1 MGTLTVWHGSLSE
14 FGKLCTAIAGNCE
27 CRIEPTNSAYVCSAH
42 RMLRDQYVLDHL
54 AFVRQQRER
63 IIDGEMKV
71 E

>member
-1 MGTLTVWHGSLSE
+1 MGTLTVWHGSLRE
-14 FGKLCTAIAGNCE
+14 FGKLSTAIADNCE
-27 CRIEPTNSAYVCSAH
+27 CRIYPYDSAYVCSAH
-42 RMLRDQYVLDHL
+42 RMLQDQNVLNHL